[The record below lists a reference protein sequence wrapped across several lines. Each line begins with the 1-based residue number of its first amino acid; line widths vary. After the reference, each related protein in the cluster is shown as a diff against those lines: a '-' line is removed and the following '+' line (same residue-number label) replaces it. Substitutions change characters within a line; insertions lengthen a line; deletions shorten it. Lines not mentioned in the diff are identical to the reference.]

1 MLESAVVKNFQK
13 HRKLKIEFDPRVTTV
28 VGSTEAGK
36 STFLRALLFAFY
48 SRWKPAYHRHGTADT
63 SVKVKLDGKT
73 IVRRKGKGVNSFTI
87 DGKKLAAVG
96 KGGVPEEVQRLL
108 ALAPANVQSQLD
120 PPFWFTETPGAISKK
135 LNRVVNLEL
144 IDETLARA
152 AAGCRQAE
160 ADLKAAVAL
169 DAQAQEEL
177 RKTAWTVKAVK
188 LGGRAADLGQKARKA
203 AQARRRLEIPTSKAR
218 DTRKVGIRLQRT
230 FLAGCS
236 AVAAGEAARAAAV
249 DRERL
254 ACLIKKLEELEADA
268 ALELPDFDPVLK
280 LRKAG
285 DLAAEERRHLEGM
298 CRDARAAAKELLLV
312 KMELVA
318 AADALQAAAKKR
330 GNQRCPKCGQPIGS
344 SPPPSAT
351 STPATTAR
359 GAGRNRTSTRSC
371 ADSSGHSSPF

>member
-160 ADLKAAVAL
+160 AGLKAAVDL
-169 DAQAQEEL
+169 DGQAQHAL
-177 RKTAWTVKAVK
+177 KQSAWMVK
-188 LGGRAADLGQKARKA
+188 LAKLGDRAVRLGRKARKA
-203 AQARRRLEIPTSKAR
+203 AQARAGLEILTRQAR
-218 DTRKVGIRLQRT
+218 DTRKAGIRARNA

-236 AVAAGEAARAAAV
+236 AVAAGEAARLATVA
-249 DRERL
+249 RERL
-254 ACLIKKLEELEADA
+254 YLAKNQLEQLERDH
-268 ALELPDFDPVLK
+268 ALTVPDFGPVLE

-285 DLAAEERRHLEGM
+285 DVAAEERRRLEFM
-298 CRDARAAAKELLLV
+298 AKDARAAAKELLLV

-318 AADALQAAAKKR
+318 AADALKAAAKKQE
-330 GNQRCPKCGQPIGS
+330 GKTCPKCGQPIAS
-344 SPPPSAT
+344 SRQRSAT
-351 STPATTAR
+351 STAGTTPR
-359 GAGRNRTSTRSC
+359 GAGRNRTSTR
-371 ADSSGHSSPF
+371 